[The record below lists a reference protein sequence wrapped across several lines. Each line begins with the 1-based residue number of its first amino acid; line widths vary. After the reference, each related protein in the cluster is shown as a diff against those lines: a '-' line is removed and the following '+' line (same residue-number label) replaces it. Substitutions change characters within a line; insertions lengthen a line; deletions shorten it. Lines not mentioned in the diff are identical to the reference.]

1 MSIEQR
7 DLCESTCKTLWRSV
21 CKTLEQRELCESTF
35 KTFWRSVCKTWEHRA
50 CNIGETKY
58 LQQDKREVDM
68 NACYRKRTY
77 RRYCPPNQPR
87 AKTRERSTW
96 MLAKQDQIWATPPT
110 QIVSQY
116 FLVLQSLYTER
127 FYTEK
132 FLHRGAFTH
141 RDFYFYTKNR
151 SITHRS
157 FTHRSCYTQKFL
169 RTDAFTPKWV
179 YTAQKSSLF
188 ILQEKLLHR
197 ASFYTNIYTDKFLHR
212 SLLLQ
217 ASFYTEKLLHRASFH
232 IRNGNRNCSSETG
245 SRHQSQKRTIL
256 KHFFE
261 WILKEKWSAPKLR
274 KRMLQNHHRNLDA
287 ATPIRI
293 ATLSCKGQ

>member
-96 MLAKQDQIWATPPT
+96 MLAKQDQIWATPPPHKLFLSTSWYYKAFT
-110 QIVSQY
+110 QRGFTQRS
-116 FLVLQSLYTER
+116 
-127 FYTEK
+127 FYTEEL
-132 FLHRGAFTH
+132 LHTEIFIFTQRIEALH
-141 RDFYFYTKNR
+141 TEAV
-151 SITHRS
+151 THRS
-157 FTHRSCYTQKFL
+157 FYAQTLLHPNEFTQHRKAACLFYKRNFYTEQ
-169 RTDAFTPKWV
+169 AFTQ
-179 YTAQKSSLF
+179 TFTQT
-188 ILQEKLLHR
+188 
-197 ASFYTNIYTDKFLHR
+197 SFYTDRFYSKQVFTQR
-212 SLLLQ
+212 
-217 ASFYTEKLLHRASFH
+217 SFYTEQAFTYATATE
-232 IRNGNRNCSSETG
+232 IA
-245 SRHQSQKRTIL
+245 
-256 KHFFE
+256 
-261 WILKEKWSAPKLR
+261 APKPDLGT
-274 KRMLQNHHRNLDA
+274 KA
-287 ATPIRI
+287 K
-293 ATLSCKGQ
+293 KGRFWNTSLNEF